1 MTFLRNNT
9 RYLPLLLLFFFSQS
23 LFSQNGD
30 QREIQN
36 RLETFFGNY
45 QARHTNY
52 QLKPKMTSFRV
63 DDSNNTIIINADAKF
78 SEQELTPEIV
88 DDIYDQIRHTLPSP
102 YNRYRVRVM
111 TNGYEL
117 SELIPNRFRDNKDR
131 SRTWGRMDY
140 EGNPWVRNVSRPHDI
155 TEGLDGRHLAI
166 GASHGKY
173 YDKNKGQWK
182 WQRPNLFC
190 TTEDLFTQTIVIP
203 YLMPML
209 ENAGAVVFSPRERDW
224 QKREVIVDND
234 GSSAGR
240 YDERN
245 GTHSWSTTEQNGFAR
260 HGGTYRDGENP
271 FAAGSARMVESSGKK
286 DVSVATYLP
295 DIPENGRYAVYV
307 SYQTLPNSVDDAHYV
322 VWHKGQPTHFRVNQR
337 MGGSTW
343 VYLGTFDFSKGMD
356 AGNRVELISDSEHG
370 GIVSADA
377 VRFGGGMGN
386 ITRGGSTSGMPRCL
400 EGARYFAQWA
410 GAPYSVYRSKE
421 GKDDYGDDIN
431 VRSLFTNWIGG
442 GSVFIPNQPGKRV
455 PIELE
460 LAVHSDA
467 GYDRTGGNEFIGT
480 LSICTTQYN
489 EGKLD
494 AGISRLASRDLADA
508 LLEGAYR
515 DLRYRYK
522 KWYKRVIYDRNYSE
536 SRLPAVPSA
545 ILETLS
551 HQNFGD
557 MRYGLD
563 PNFRFTLARS
573 IYKTILRYVN
583 EMHGTSYTVQP
594 LQPNSFQVELTGKD
608 KVKLSWSGTRD
619 PQEPTAIASSFNVYC
634 AIDDG
639 GFDNGTNVKG
649 TSCMIDVVPGRLYH
663 FRVTAV
669 NKGGESFPS
678 EVLSAC
684 IQPGAQQ
691 TVLVV
696 NGFHRLT
703 SPATIDTGDRKGF
716 DLDADPG
723 ITYGPTAGWN
733 GRQTCFDN
741 SQRGKEGPGSL
752 GYGGDELAGRFIAGN
767 DFNYVKTHAEA
778 IRSAQSYNIV
788 SCSSESVESGKMKLT
803 DYDCVDLVLGLERND
818 GRSLVLYQAISN
830 TMQQK
835 LAHYAKQHGSLLVS
849 GSFVGAD
856 MTERSQQHFLS
867 TVLKVGYGGSDR
879 GTHGGKVQGLGGDF
893 TFFSRMNETHYA
905 APTPDILQPQQPGI
919 CAMLYGDGRSAA
931 VAYSGNDY
939 RCFTMGFPFECL
951 ESSQAQGHVMRG
963 IMNYLL
969 KGKKEKGKGKG
980 KGKK

>member
-1 MTFLRNNT
+1 MTLFRIKT
-9 RYLPLLLLFFFSQS
+9 SIITLLLLSVVSQRLYSQS
-23 LFSQNGD
+23 SE
-30 QREIQN
+30 QRDVIQK
-36 RLETFFGNY
+36 RLDTFFADY
-45 QARHTNY
+45 QARNTNY
-52 QLKPKMTSFRV
+52 QLKSKMTSFRI
-63 DDSNNTIIINADAKF
+63 DEEESTLIINADAKF
-78 SEQELTPEIV
+78 SEQELTPAVV
-88 DDIYDQIRHTLPSP
+88 DGIYDQIRHSLPSP

-111 TNGYEL
+111 TNGHEL
-117 SELIPNRFRDNKDR
+117 STFIPNRLAERRDR
-131 SRTWGRMDY
+131 SRTWGSLDY
-140 EGNPWVRNVSRPHDI
+140 EGRPWVTNVSHPHEV
-155 TEGLDGRHLAI
+155 TEGLEGRHLSI

-224 QKREVIVDND
+224 QRREVIVDND
-234 GSSAGR
+234 GSSSGR

-245 GTHSWSTTEQNGFAR
+245 GAYAWTTTEQSGFAR

-271 FAAGSARMVESSGKK
+271 FVAGSARMVESTGKK
-286 DVSVATYLP
+286 DVSSISYQP
-295 DIPENGRYAVYV
+295 DIPESGRYAVYV
-307 SYQTLPNSVDDAHYV
+307 SYQTLPNSIDDAHYI
-322 VWHKGQPTHFRVNQR
+322 VWHKGQATHFRVNQR

-343 VYLGTFDFSKGMD
+343 VYLGSFDFDRGLS
-356 AGNRVELISDSEHG
+356 AGNRVELVNDSEGHG
-370 GIVSADA
+370 VVSADA

-386 ITRGGSTSGMPRCL
+386 ITRGGSTSGVPRCL
-400 EGARYFAQWA
+400 EGSRYFAQWA
-410 GAPYSVYRSKE
+410 GAPYSVYSSKE

-431 VRSLFTNWIGG
+431 VRSLFSNWIGG
-442 GSVFIPNQPGKRV
+442 GSVFIPGQSGKKV

-480 LSICTTQYN
+480 LAICTTQYN
-489 EGKLD
+489 EGRLD
-494 AGISRLASRDLADA
+494 AGISRLASRDFADA

-545 ILETLS
+545 IIETMS

-573 IYKTILRYVN
+573 IYKTILRFVN

-594 LQPNSFQVELTGKD
+594 LQPNSFQIEFSGKD

-619 PQEPTAIASSFNVYC
+619 PQEPTADASSFNVYC
-634 AIDDG
+634 AVDDG

-649 TSCMIDVVPGRLYH
+649 TSCLIDLEPGRLYH

-684 IQPGAQQ
+684 SQPGASQ
-691 TVLVV
+691 TVLIV

-703 SPATIDTGDRKGF
+703 SPAIIDTGDRKGF

-733 GRQTCFDN
+733 GRQTIFDN

-752 GYGGDELAGRFIAGN
+752 GYGGDELVGRFIAGN

-778 IRSAQSYNIV
+778 IHSALSYNIV
-788 SCSSESVESGKMKLT
+788 SCSSESVESGRVKLGN
-803 DYDCVDLVLGLERND
+803 YDCVDLVLGLERND
-818 GRSLVLYQAISN
+818 GRSLVLYQAFSS

-835 LAHYAKQHGSLLVS
+835 LSQYAKQHGSLFVS
-849 GSFVGAD
+849 GSFVGSD
-856 MTERSQQHFLS
+856 MTEKKEQQFLS
-867 TVLKVGYGGSDR
+867 NVLKVHFGGSDR
-879 GTHGGKVQGLGGDF
+879 GTHGSQVQGLGG
-893 TFFSRMNETHYA
+893 TFSFYSRMNEEHYA
-905 APTPDILQPQQPGI
+905 APTPDILQPMQPGI

-951 ESSQAQGHVMRG
+951 QSKQDQGHVMRG
-963 IMNYLL
+963 IMSYLL
-969 KGKKEKGKGKG
+969 KGKKRK
-980 KGKK
+980 

>member
-1 MTFLRNNT
+1 MTLFRIKT
-9 RYLPLLLLFFFSQS
+9 SIITLLLLSVVSPRLYSQS
-23 LFSQNGD
+23 SE
-30 QREIQN
+30 QRDVIQK
-36 RLETFFGNY
+36 RLETFFADY
-45 QARHTNY
+45 QARNTNY
-52 QLKPKMTSFRV
+52 QLKSKMTSFRV
-63 DDSNNTIIINADAKF
+63 DEEESTLIINADAKF
-78 SEQELTPEIV
+78 SEQELTPAIV
-88 DDIYDQIRHTLPSP
+88 DDIYDQIRHSLPSP

-111 TNGYEL
+111 TNGHEL
-117 SELIPNRFRDNKDR
+117 STFIPNRLAERRDR
-131 SRTWGRMDY
+131 SRTWGSLDY
-140 EGNPWVRNVSRPHDI
+140 EGRPWVTNVSHPHEV
-155 TEGLDGRHLAI
+155 TEGLEGRHLSI

-190 TTEDLFTQTIVIP
+190 TTEDLFTQTIVVP

-209 ENAGAVVFSPRERDW
+209 ENAGAIVFSPRERDW
-224 QKREVIVDND
+224 QRREVIVDND
-234 GSSAGR
+234 GSTSGR

-245 GTHSWSTTEQNGFAR
+245 GAYAWTTTEQSGFAR

-271 FAAGSARMVESSGKK
+271 FVAGSARMVESTGKK
-286 DVSVATYLP
+286 DVSSISYQP
-295 DIPENGRYAVYV
+295 DIPESGRYAVYV
-307 SYQTLPNSVDDAHYV
+307 SYQTLPNSIDDAHYI
-322 VWHKGQPTHFRVNQR
+322 VWHKGQATHFRVNQR

-343 VYLGTFDFSKGMD
+343 VYLGTFDFDKGMS
-356 AGNRVELISDSEHG
+356 AGNRVELVNDSEGHG
-370 GIVSADA
+370 VVSADA

-386 ITRGGSTSGMPRCL
+386 ITRGGSTSGVPRCL
-400 EGARYFAQWA
+400 EGSRYFAQWA
-410 GAPYSVYRSKE
+410 GAPYSVYSSKE

-431 VRSLFTNWIGG
+431 VRSLFSNWIGG
-442 GSVFIPNQPGKRV
+442 GSVFIPGQSGKKV

-489 EGKLD
+489 EGRLD
-494 AGISRLASRDLADA
+494 AGISRLASRDFADA

-545 ILETLS
+545 IIETMS

-573 IYKTILRYVN
+573 IYKTILRFVN

-594 LQPNSFQVELTGKD
+594 LQPNSFQIEFSGKD

-619 PQEPTAIASSFNVYC
+619 PQEPTADASSFNVYC
-634 AIDDG
+634 AVDDG

-649 TSCMIDVVPGRLYH
+649 TSCLIDLEPGRLYH

-684 IQPGAQQ
+684 SQPGASQ
-691 TVLVV
+691 TVLIV

-703 SPATIDTGDRKGF
+703 SPAIIDTGDRKGF

-733 GRQTCFDN
+733 GRQTIFDN

-752 GYGGDELAGRFIAGN
+752 GYGGDELVGRFIAGN

-778 IRSAQSYNIV
+778 IHSALSYNIV
-788 SCSSESVESGKMKLT
+788 SCSSESVESGKVKLGN
-803 DYDCVDLVLGLERND
+803 YDCVDLVLGLERND
-818 GRSLVLYQAISN
+818 GRSLVLYQAFSS

-835 LAHYAKQHGSLLVS
+835 LSQYAKQHGSLLVS
-849 GSFVGAD
+849 GSFVGSD
-856 MTERSQQHFLS
+856 MTEKKEQQFLS
-867 TVLKVGYGGSDR
+867 NVLKVHFGGSDR
-879 GTHGGKVQGLGGDF
+879 GTHGSQVQGLGG
-893 TFFSRMNETHYA
+893 TFSFYSRMNEEHFA
-905 APTPDILQPQQPGI
+905 APTPDILQPMQPGI

-931 VAYSGNDY
+931 VGYSGNDY
-939 RCFTMGFPFECL
+939 RCFTIGFPFECL
-951 ESSQAQGHVMRG
+951 QSKQDQGHVMRG
-963 IMNYLL
+963 IMSYLL
-969 KGKKEKGKGKG
+969 KGKKKR
-980 KGKK
+980 